1 MKKCDNGSM
10 IKTHWWRN
18 AVGYIVY
25 PQSFQDSNG
34 DGIGDIPG
42 IISRLD
48 YLRDLGVNLLWIC
61 PIFASPMDDNGYDV
75 SDYYAINPAYGT
87 MDDFK
92 RLLSEAHQRG
102 IRIAIDFVMNHTSDE
117 HPWFRKAL
125 ADPDSEE
132 RGFYYI
138 RKGKVVDGKLLPPNN
153 WKGFFATSVWERI
166 PGTDEFYLHIFSKKM
181 PDVNWENPKLREK
194 YYEIARFYLDMGVD
208 GFRLDALA
216 HLGKDQSFSDSDFP
230 VDENGL
236 AFDTGRYSN
245 RSDVFR
251 YLREFK
257 EKVLD
262 DYDCVTIGEVG
273 GDLSPEKALDYS
285 SYDHGSIDM
294 VFNFDTAW
302 SNGAYGSIDK
312 RDDEIVTDVV
322 GLKKAF
328 ERWYRVCHDRADML
342 LYWDNHDHPRVLSQ
356 YGSLVHRNESA
367 KALLTV
373 LLFLYGTPFLYNGE
387 EIGMSNVTYRS
398 LEDFSNDCGN
408 RNDIAEKRA
417 QGYSDEQ
424 ILKYLCRCSRTNAR
438 TPFQWNR
445 GPNAGFTDGTPFIKV
460 NENYLQGVNALDEM
474 EDPWSIINFAQYA
487 IWKRRDPEI
496 EELMKGELVFL
507 EIENPDVIAYVHESA
522 KGKLFVIA
530 NMRDHDV
537 SFPFYHSVED
547 CYLHNY
553 GEALLRDHV
562 FTLRPFECF
571 LLKA

>member
-10 IKTHWWRN
+10 VKTHWWRN

-166 PGTDEFYLHIFSKKM
+166 PGTDEFYLHIFSRKM

-236 AFDTGRYSN
+236 AFDTPTGATSSAICANSRKKYSMI
-245 RSDVFR
+245 
-251 YLREFK
+251 
-257 EKVLD
+257 
-262 DYDCVTIGEVG
+262 TI
-273 GDLSPEKALDYS
+273 A
-285 SYDHGSIDM
+285 
-294 VFNFDTAW
+294 
-302 SNGAYGSIDK
+302 
-312 RDDEIVTDVV
+312 
-322 GLKKAF
+322 
-328 ERWYRVCHDRADML
+328 
-342 LYWDNHDHPRVLSQ
+342 
-356 YGSLVHRNESA
+356 
-367 KALLTV
+367 
-373 LLFLYGTPFLYNGE
+373 
-387 EIGMSNVTYRS
+387 
-398 LEDFSNDCGN
+398 
-408 RNDIAEKRA
+408 
-417 QGYSDEQ
+417 
-424 ILKYLCRCSRTNAR
+424 
-438 TPFQWNR
+438 
-445 GPNAGFTDGTPFIKV
+445 
-460 NENYLQGVNALDEM
+460 
-474 EDPWSIINFAQYA
+474 
-487 IWKRRDPEI
+487 
-496 EELMKGELVFL
+496 
-507 EIENPDVIAYVHESA
+507 
-522 KGKLFVIA
+522 
-530 NMRDHDV
+530 
-537 SFPFYHSVED
+537 
-547 CYLHNY
+547 
-553 GEALLRDHV
+553 
-562 FTLRPFECF
+562 
-571 LLKA
+571 